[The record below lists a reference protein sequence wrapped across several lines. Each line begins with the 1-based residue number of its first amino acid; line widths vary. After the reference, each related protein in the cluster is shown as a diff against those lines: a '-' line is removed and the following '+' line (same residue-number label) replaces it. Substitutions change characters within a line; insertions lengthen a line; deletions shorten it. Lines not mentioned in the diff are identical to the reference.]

1 MRIKRSRSDYFID
14 GLILLVMLMVLV
26 ITLYPFLNSL
36 AISLNDS
43 KDSVK
48 GGITIWPRVFTWNNY
63 VLIFNNERI
72 PRAYLISIART
83 VIGTIL
89 GLLFTGS
96 LAFGLAHTNL
106 VGRKIYTIICLIPMY
121 FGGGI
126 IPTFLLIKS
135 MGLLNNFWVY
145 IIPGV
150 VGLWNMILM
159 RTYFQTIPDG
169 LEESAVIDGA
179 SYLRIF
185 FQIII
190 PISAP
195 IIATIALYIGVAQW
209 NSWFDAAMYITK
221 DSLKPMQTILMNVI
235 SEARYAEQLAQSGIT
250 DVGNMLKGQNTNVR
264 SITMATMVVTVLPI
278 LMIYPFLQ
286 RYFIKGI
293 MVGSLKG

>member
-1 MRIKRSRSDYFID
+1 
-14 GLILLVMLMVLV
+14 
-26 ITLYPFLNSL
+26 
-36 AISLNDS
+36 
-43 KDSVK
+43 
-48 GGITIWPRVFTWNNY
+48 
-63 VLIFNNERI
+63 
-72 PRAYLISIART
+72 
-83 VIGTIL
+83 
-89 GLLFTGS
+89 
-96 LAFGLAHTNL
+96 
-106 VGRKIYTIICLIPMY
+106 MY

-169 LEESAVIDGA
+169 LEESAIIDGA

-221 DSLKPMQTILMNVI
+221 DNLKPMQTILMNVI
-235 SEARYAEQLAQSGIT
+235 SEARYAEQLAASGIT

-264 SITMATMVVTVLPI
+264 SVTMATMVVTVLPI